1 MSSAPRRGPAGDTE
15 PPPAAMEPA
24 PREPEPMEPDAR
36 EPDPT
41 GADPTDPTDADPME
55 TVLATRLRVPPVP
68 PTFVRR
74 PRLADPLTDGL
85 PHHPLTLVTGPAG
98 AGKTLLAGDW
108 VRTGRLPGPVAWLT
122 AEARDNLPGAFRSSL
137 VRALHHAGAVR
148 GDQLTGLL
156 GAAPA
161 DPDLPVRLAGILAV
175 RPDPLV
181 LVLDACEQLTD
192 PGPAADLHSLSRH
205 AGAGL
210 RLVLLSRTEPLLPL
224 HRYRAADLVTEL
236 RAADLAFT
244 CEEAAVLL
252 RHHGLQLSPDGVR
265 ALTER
270 TEGWAAGLRLS
281 ALAAEH
287 APDREQYLKEF
298 EAGHSTI
305 ADFLLAEVLDTQPA
319 DTRDLLLRTSVL
331 ERVHPGLADALTG
344 RRDAERILDELAQA
358 NAFVTPVGGPW
369 YRHHPLFAEILR
381 VQLRARRPAL
391 PGELHARAAGWLHG
405 AGLLDEAVRQAA
417 AAEQWG
423 LAAGWLVEHLAI
435 GSFFTDRGPAA
446 PADVLA
452 ALLPATGCAAADAM
466 LAAQALAAHDVTAAA
481 GHLAGAARGPDRA
494 GTDGV
499 AFRCTE
505 AFLHAVAARATG
517 TGGEQAA
524 DTLESLG
531 PRLSARRRREH
542 PEFTVLLATALAA
555 VRLRQGRPAAARA
568 ALEPVLRTPQEP
580 TRPVPRCEALALLAL
595 AELWEGA
602 TGRAEE
608 HARRAVEDAGGRGAP
623 GDAGCVLAHLVLADT
638 AAERDDRAAA
648 RLSLHRAEAAADG
661 CADLL
666 RAVLLRLTR
675 ARLALLHGDPRRALA
690 VLAEQGG
697 PPADPPWAVRR
708 AAALAAEARLRSG
721 DPAAALAG
729 LAAAGV
735 RTTPGAAEQ
744 VGAEQAGAAPA
755 GPAAQA
761 GAEQAVPDEPTGRP
775 DRGEAGSAP
784 AGSAPEGAFG
794 EYEAVLAARAH
805 LAAGDPRAAL
815 AALPPE
821 ACRAPGPAIGVL
833 LVRAELSA
841 AAGHEEAAQRMVA
854 RALGL
859 ARPDRLCRPFVDAGP
874 WAAAFLR
881 AGPALTAPHRWLP
894 EGLRGPAGP
903 ADGPDTPADELPVE
917 PLTVRERDVLERVA
931 ELMST
936 EEVAE
941 DLHLSANTVKTHLK
955 SINRKLRTTRR
966 ADAVRQARRLHL
978 L

>member
-1 MSSAPRRGPAGDTE
+1 MG
-15 PPPAAMEPA
+15 
-24 PREPEPMEPDAR
+24 
-36 EPDPT
+36 
-41 GADPTDPTDADPME
+41 TDPVRPDPME

-108 VRTGRLPGPVAWLT
+108 VRTARLPGPAAWLT

-192 PGPAADLHSLSRH
+192 PGPAADLHTLSRH

-252 RHHGLQLSPDGVR
+252 RHHGMQLSPDGVR

-319 DTRDLLLRTSVL
+319 ATRDLLLRTSVL

-358 NAFVTPVGGPW
+358 NAFVTPVGGSW

-381 VQLRARRPAL
+381 VQLRARQPAL
-391 PGELHARAAGWLHG
+391 PGELHARAARWLYG

-423 LAAGWLVEHLAI
+423 PAAGWLVEHLAI

-446 PADVLA
+446 PADVFA
-452 ALLPATGCAAADAM
+452 AMPPATGGAAAD
-466 LAAQALAAHDVTAAA
+466 LVRAARALAAREVTAAA
-481 GHLAGAARGPDRA
+481 GHLASAARGPDRA

-524 DTLESLG
+524 DTLERLG
-531 PRLSARRRREH
+531 PRLPARRRREH
-542 PEFTVLLATALAA
+542 PEFPVLLATALAA
-555 VRLRQGRPAAARA
+555 LRLRQGRPAAARA

-580 TRPVPRCEALALLAL
+580 TRPVPRCEALALLAV

-623 GDAGCVLAHLVLADT
+623 GDVGCALAHLVLADT
-638 AAERDDRAAA
+638 AAERDDLAAA

-661 CADLL
+661 CADVLW
-666 RAVLLRLTR
+666 AVLLRLTR
-675 ARLALLHGDPRRALA
+675 ARLALLHGDPRRAPA
-690 VLAEQGG
+690 VLAEPGG
-697 PPADPPWAVRR
+697 RPADPPWAVRR
-708 AAALAAEARLRSG
+708 AAAVAAEAMLRSG
-721 DPAAALAG
+721 DPAAALAA

-735 RTTPGAAEQ
+735 RT
-744 VGAEQAGAAPA
+744 APA
-755 GPAAQA
+755 GADHAGAAQA
-761 GAEQAVPDEPTGRP
+761 GAAQAGVEEPADLP
-775 DRGEAGSAP
+775 DRAEAGSAEAGSAP
-784 AGSAPEGAFG
+784 ARPAPEGALG

-821 ACRAPGPAIGVL
+821 ACRAPGPAIGAL

-841 AAGHEEAAQRMVA
+841 AAGHEEAAHRMVA
-854 RALGL
+854 RALVL

-881 AGPALTAPHRWLP
+881 ARPALTAPHRWLP
-894 EGLRGPAGP
+894 EGLRGPAVP
-903 ADGPDTPADELPVE
+903 PDGPDAPADELPVE